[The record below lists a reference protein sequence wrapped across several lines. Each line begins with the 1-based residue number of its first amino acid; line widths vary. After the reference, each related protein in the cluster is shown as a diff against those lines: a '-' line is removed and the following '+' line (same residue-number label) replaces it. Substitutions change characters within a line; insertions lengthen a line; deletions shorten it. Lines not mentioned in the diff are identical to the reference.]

1 MIKEPRSYNQYCPLA
16 RTLDVL
22 GERWTLLIVR
32 ELLSGPKR
40 FKDLQ
45 DALVGIGT
53 NLLSSRLKEIER
65 NGLILRAK
73 LPPPGV
79 ASVYELTEHGRKLD
93 ETLLA
98 LTKWGIPLLATP
110 KKPSEYFMP
119 HWMLNG
125 MLSAFNPIEAQGL
138 SETYEFHVDDEI
150 FHTRVHEGQAT
161 GDMGKGY
168 RPDLVWVSDSK
179 GFMDLVFRLVT
190 PQQAFA
196 SGALEIGSVAIIER
210 VLRIFDPI
218 SIPHPQHNI
227 PGVSFPAN

>member
-1 MIKEPRSYNQYCPLA
+1 MSKESRSYNQYCPLA

-65 NGLILRAK
+65 NGLVVRAK

-79 ASVYELTEHGRKLD
+79 AAVYELTEHGRKLD

-98 LTKWGIPLLATP
+98 MIRWGIPLLATP
-110 KKPSEYFMP
+110 KKPDEYFMP
-119 HWMLNG
+119 HWLLHG
-125 MLSAFNPIEAQGL
+125 MLSAFKPGLAQGI
-138 SETYEFHVDDEI
+138 SESYEFHVDEEV
-150 FHTRVHEGQAT
+150 FHTRVQHGQAS
-161 GDMGKGY
+161 GDMGKCHA
-168 RPDLVWVSDSK
+168 PDLVWKSDSER
-179 GFMDLVFRLVT
+179 FMALVFRVITPEQALAEGLVQVGDT
-190 PQQAFA
+190 
-196 SGALEIGSVAIIER
+196 AILNR
-210 VLRIFDPI
+210 VLALFDPI
-218 SIPHPQHNI
+218 AAAP
-227 PGVSFPAN
+227 PGYGHALAA

>member
-1 MIKEPRSYNQYCPLA
+1 MTKESRSYNQYCPLA

-45 DALVGIGT
+45 DALAGIGT

-65 NGLILRAK
+65 NGLIVRAK

-93 ETLLA
+93 ETLLS
-98 LTKWGIPLLATP
+98 LIRWGIPLLAKP
-110 KKPSEYFMP
+110 KKADEYFMP
-119 HWMLNG
+119 HWLLHG
-125 MLSAFNPIEAQGL
+125 MLSAFNPSLAQGI
-138 SETYEFHVDDEI
+138 SETYEFHVDEEV
-150 FHTRVHEGQAT
+150 FHTRVHDGQAS
-161 GDMGKGY
+161 GDMGKGHN
-168 RPDLVWVSDSK
+168 PDLVWVSNSEQ
-179 GFMDLVFRLVT
+179 FMGLVFRLNT

-196 SGALEIGSVAIIER
+196 EGLIKVGNVAIVER
-210 VLRIFDPI
+210 VLHIFDPI
-218 SIPHPQHNI
+218 SIS
-227 PGVSFPAN
+227 VPAG